1 MSYRR
6 LREKGKHMIELN
18 SLENKMRI
26 IQESVPGRQVTLAHI
41 IASPDPV
48 LYQKLGLD
56 PSLDYDKAAIGITT
70 VSPSETSVIM
80 ADIGMKASGIQLGFV
95 DRFSGTL
102 IFTGTVSEVEAA
114 MHAMLSYVKEKLNH
128 TVCEIT
134 KT

>member
-1 MSYRR
+1 
-6 LREKGKHMIELN
+6 
-18 SLENKMRI
+18 
-26 IQESVPGRQVTLAHI
+26 
-41 IASPDPV
+41 
-48 LYQKLGLD
+48 
-56 PSLDYDKAAIGITT
+56 
-70 VSPSETSVIM
+70 M